1 MSGSITK
8 DLFLELIFG
17 ILICAVG
24 MGMVFNQNASTGG
37 TDIIAKILTKYFQID
52 IGKVIYMKL

>member
-37 TDIIAKILTKYFQID
+37 TDIIAKILTK
-52 IGKVIYMKL
+52 